1 MRGDVAWMQP
11 NTAKVALELQ
21 DAIAAIEAQRT
32 QDLALLTGKL
42 LGNISAANATY
53 QRTHAAEKTKAE
65 TGVQTLALGLAK
77 RRVDVLVNYDA
88 RAQQLRDRMTDYQTV
103 AADSNDDQGARMAAL
118 RANFSAEAASR
129 VVELVA
135 LDVRAE
141 SVRAGMEAA
150 RSRLLDEHDV
160 DMAVAKRSLATTLD
174 SLITGITD
182 LLQHEVSTTH
192 ASITGDVR
200 TQNRALARLDTRITE
215 EDARLN
221 ATEQGV
227 RAQFAESTNRTDTRI
242 ADDTRRITDDRAR
255 WDGNLERAT
264 HMDEWLH
271 SNITAEFARLDL
283 QRVATLASLRWDLAA
298 GLASVTARV
307 ETELGA
313 MEGRQRARLTGKKQQ
328 VVTLLAS
335 LANLQEQLDA
345 NATLQVQILQ
355 QVQAAR
361 DVAHSRMVDG
371 VESGESCQQCVCVC
385 VRVGGAGGARA

>member
-1 MRGDVAWMQP
+1 
-11 NTAKVALELQ
+11 
-21 DAIAAIEAQRT
+21 
-32 QDLALLTGKL
+32 
-42 LGNISAANATY
+42 
-53 QRTHAAEKTKAE
+53 
-65 TGVQTLALGLAK
+65 
-77 RRVDVLVNYDA
+77 
-88 RAQQLRDRMTDYQTV
+88 
-103 AADSNDDQGARMAAL
+103 
-118 RANFSAEAASR
+118 
-129 VVELVA
+129 
-135 LDVRAE
+135 
-141 SVRAGMEAA
+141 
-150 RSRLLDEHDV
+150 
-160 DMAVAKRSLATTLD
+160 
-174 SLITGITD
+174 
-182 LLQHEVSTTH
+182 LLQREVSTTD

-227 RAQFAESTNRTDTRI
+227 RAQFAESTNRTETRI

-264 HMDEWLH
+264 HMDGWLH

-283 QRVATLASLRWDLAA
+283 QRVAILASLRWDLAA

-328 VVTLLAS
+328 LVTILAS

-345 NATLQVQILQ
+345 NATLQVQTLQ

-361 DVAHSRMVDG
+361 DAAHSRMVDN
-371 VESGESCQQCVCVC
+371 VESGESCQHKQ
-385 VRVGGAGGARA
+385 RHTHTHPHTHTHTQG